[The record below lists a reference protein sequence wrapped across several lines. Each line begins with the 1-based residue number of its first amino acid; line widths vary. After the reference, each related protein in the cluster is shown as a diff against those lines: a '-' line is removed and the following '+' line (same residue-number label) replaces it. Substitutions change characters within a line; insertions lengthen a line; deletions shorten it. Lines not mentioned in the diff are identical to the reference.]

1 MAIVKWNPW
10 NLPSIFDED
19 WEMPSFGLRGAG
31 QGLNVYETE
40 GSIIAEAAMPGVSD
54 KDIEVSVDEGVVHIT
69 GSSSSAKENKE
80 GRRYFMS
87 SMASS
92 YNYAFRLPEGVAS
105 DKEPKAEVEHGV
117 LYLTFPKVAKTEPK
131 KIKVGVRGEKKA

>member
-10 NLPSIFDED
+10 NLSSMLDDD
-19 WEMPSFGLRGAG
+19 WDMQTLPTRVG

-40 GSIIAEAAMPGVSD
+40 DSIVAEAAMPGISE
-54 KDIEVSVDEGVVHIT
+54 KDIEVSVDDGVVHVT
-69 GSSSSAKENKE
+69 GSSSLTKENKD

-87 SMASS
+87 SMASTF
-92 YNYAFRLPEGVAS
+92 NYSFRLPEGVAS

-117 LYLTFPKVAKTEPK
+117 LYLTFPKAAKTEPK